1 MHVNLLYCLHRS
13 HIACYMPHSL
23 LPPPGGEGGW
33 EGEGEREEGLGGE
46 QRCSE
51 VHSATWRPTASFRQ
65 PIGGWEKQTL
75 ALRLVSRSQELIVL
89 SMAVSLC
96 RLAGLKPIILPPF
109 FVQTS
114 FLQQTPHTL
123 THAHPHMRTNLLLDS
138 PRMSQETEGVW
149 ESEDLTLIAMRRL

>member
-1 MHVNLLYCLHRS
+1 MHVNLLYCLHWS
-13 HIACYMPHSL
+13 HLPCYIPHSL
-23 LPPPGGEGGW
+23 LPPPGREGGW
-33 EGEGEREEGLGGE
+33 EGEGEREGRRGGGREGGRE

-89 SMAVSLC
+89 SMAMSLC

-123 THAHPHMRTNLLLDS
+123 THTHTHTCAQIS
-138 PRMSQETEGVW
+138 S
-149 ESEDLTLIAMRRL
+149 

>member
-1 MHVNLLYCLHRS
+1 M
-13 HIACYMPHSL
+13 
-23 LPPPGGEGGW
+23 GGRGREREKEGGGGGR
-33 EGEGEREEGLGGE
+33 EGGRE

-96 RLAGLKPIILPPF
+96 RLAGLKPIILPLF

-123 THAHPHMRTNLLLDS
+123 THTHAHPHMRTNLLLDS
-138 PRMSQETEGVW
+138 PRMSEEIEGVW